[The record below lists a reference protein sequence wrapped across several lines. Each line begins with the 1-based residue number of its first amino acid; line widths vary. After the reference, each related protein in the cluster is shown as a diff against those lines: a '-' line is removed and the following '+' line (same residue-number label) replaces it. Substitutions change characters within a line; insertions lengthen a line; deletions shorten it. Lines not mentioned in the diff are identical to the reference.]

1 MLLLFHWLDIFVKF
15 QHLPCDQLNIK
26 FLFDR
31 FSCVF
36 IMQSP
41 FLVYLLFFVSVFLIY
56 PLGRFHL
63 SFVQY
68 CIAECIRKVNFLL
81 HLIQL
86 WQSHISTIQNI
97 QWRFS
102 SKPMSKQRYEKGKAI
117 SQTSLWD
124 FNAMYSSVN
133 ITLFHK
139 SNFELELFLLLCY
152 ISFASENC
160 ISPLRFQY
168 SLVIVLFNL
177 VIRYSV
183 IAKYLF
189 CIYGKWLIFLLGEF
203 IEMLQKQIL
212 QWYF

>member
-1 MLLLFHWLDIFVKF
+1 M
-15 QHLPCDQLNIK
+15 
-26 FLFDR
+26 FDR

-68 CIAECIRKVNFLL
+68 FIAECIRKVNFLL

-160 ISPLRFQY
+160 ISPLEVPIFFSNSSVQFGHTIFCNCKVLILY
-168 SLVIVLFNL
+168 LWEMIDILTWWIHWDVAETDFTVVFLASLTFWDSDGDVKI
-177 VIRYSV
+177 IS
-183 IAKYLF
+183 IS
-189 CIYGKWLIFLLGEF
+189 
-203 IEMLQKQIL
+203 
-212 QWYF
+212 